1 MQTKFTVLS
10 HACLL
15 LKRGQTKII
24 IDPWLIGACY
34 WGSWWNFPEPQLDPH
49 QLADVDYVIISHVHW
64 DHWHGLTLKKFF
76 KGCHYIVPDEYQHRS
91 YDDLKRINIGPI
103 TQVKHGRSL
112 QLSDEIK
119 ITCYNFGLF
128 LNDSAIII
136 ETPECKL
143 LDANDCK
150 ITGLPLQ
157 HILKK
162 HGHFDFALRS
172 HSSAN
177 YRACIN
183 TNNSYSADDPEHY
196 ARSFKLFMQ
205 KVKPTY
211 AVPFA
216 SNSCHLHQDTVKF
229 NHLITN
235 PKVMQQQIGT
245 NPFPPTKLTIML
257 PGSSWSS
264 TDGFSLMPT
273 DCFDDVESHLMSY
286 QQRKQTALE
295 TLYAKESTL
304 KIDQRLR
311 DRHLQHL
318 QTIPLFFRKKL
329 QHHSLAY
336 AIRRMNAETTYF
348 TVNVTKLTME
358 PCDQHTYEHA
368 QIRFD
373 WPLQVFRDA
382 VYKKMYHHAF
392 ISKRV
397 LFYIPNAKLARP
409 LQLMIDSLERIEL
422 GVFPLRA
429 GYFWELFKSYCVRYR
444 EIIVY
449 FAAFYY
455 AKIKKMPLY
464 LVEEKIAGSS
474 LKKQKQDN
482 LR

>member
-1 MQTKFTVLS
+1 MDTKFTILS

-15 LKRGQTKII
+15 LERGATKLI
-24 IDPWLIGACY
+24 IDPWLLGACY
-34 WGSWWNFPEPQLDPH
+34 WGSWWNFPEPQLDL
-49 QLADVDYVIISHVHW
+49 QVLTQVNYVIISHVHW

-76 KGCHYIVPDEYQHRS
+76 KNCHYIVPDEYQHRS
-91 YDDLKRINIGPI
+91 YEDLKRLNIGPI
-103 TQVKHGRSL
+103 TQVKHGAT
-112 QLSDEIK
+112 IK
-119 ITCYNFGLF
+119 LPDDIKVTCYNFGLF
-128 LNDSAIII
+128 LNDSAIIV

-183 TNNSYSADDPEHY
+183 TNDNYQADDPQHY
-196 ARSFKLFMQ
+196 ARSFQLFMQ

-211 AVPFA
+211 AIPFA
-216 SNSCHLHQDTVKF
+216 SNSCHLHQDTYKF

-235 PKVMQQQIGT
+235 PKVLQQQLGEH
-245 NPFPPTKLTIML
+245 PFPPTQLTIML

-264 TDGFSLMPT
+264 TTGFALMPT
-273 DCFDDVESHLMSY
+273 DCFDNVTKHLADY
-286 QQRKQTALE
+286 RQRKHNALE
-295 TLYAKESTL
+295 KLYSKERLL
-304 KIDQRLR
+304 KIDQRLLKQ
-311 DRHLQHL
+311 HNQHL
-318 QTIPLFFRKKL
+318 SMIPLFFRKKL
-329 QHHSLAY
+329 NSYTLAY
-336 AIRRMNAETTYF
+336 ALHTLDGETHYYQLNLQQATL
-348 TVNVTKLTME
+348 V
-358 PCDQHTYEHA
+358 PCHKNIYATAD
-368 QIRFD
+368 IRFD

-397 LFYIPNAKLARP
+397 LFYIPTAQLAKP
-409 LQLMIDSLERIEL
+409 LQRIIDSLERIEL
-422 GVFPLRA
+422 GVYPLRA
-429 GYFWELFKSYCVRYR
+429 KYAWELFKSYCTRYR

-464 LVEEKIAGSS
+464 LVEEKIAGDSI
-474 LKKQKQDN
+474 KKH
-482 LR
+482 

>member
-1 MQTKFTVLS
+1 MNMKFTILS

-15 LKRGQTKII
+15 LERGETKLIV
-24 IDPWLIGACY
+24 DPWLLGACY
-34 WGSWWNFPEPQLDPH
+34 WGSWWNFPEPQLDPELLS
-49 QLADVDYVIISHVHW
+49 QVDYVIISHVHW

-76 KGCHYIVPDEYQHRS
+76 KDCHYIVPDEYQHRS
-91 YDDLKRINIGPI
+91 YEDLKRLDIGPI
-103 TQVKHGRSL
+103 TQVKHAHTL
-112 QLSDEIK
+112 QLPDDIK

-128 LNDSAIII
+128 LNDSAIIV

-183 TNNSYSADDPEHY
+183 TNDSYQADDPEHY
-196 ARSFKLFMQ
+196 ARSFQLFMQ
-205 KVKPTY
+205 KVKPAY

-216 SNSCHLHQDTVKF
+216 SNSCHLHQDTYKF

-235 PKVMQQQIGT
+235 PKVLQQQIGD
-245 NPFPPTKLTIML
+245 NPFPPTQLTVML

-264 TDGFSLMPT
+264 ATGFELMPT
-273 DCFDDVESHLMSY
+273 DCFDDVTIHLARY
-286 QQRKQTALE
+286 RERKQSVLE
-295 TLYAKESTL
+295 NLYAKERAL
-304 KIDQRLR
+304 KIDQRLL
-311 DRHLQHL
+311 DRHCEHL
-318 QTIPLFFRKKL
+318 KTIPKFFRKKL
-329 QHHSLAY
+329 SNHTLAY
-336 AIRRMNAETTYF
+336 AIHKLDAQTTYYQIDLQQA
-348 TVNVTKLTME
+348 TLTACE
-358 PCDQHTYEHA
+358 ETHYLTAD
-368 QIRFD
+368 IRFD

-397 LFYIPNAKLARP
+397 LFYIPNAESAKP
-409 LQLMIDSLERIEL
+409 LQHMIDSLERIEL

-429 GYFWELFKSYCVRYR
+429 SYFWELFKSYCVRYR

-464 LVEEKIAGSS
+464 LVEEKIARGSI
-474 LKKQKQDN
+474 KK
-482 LR
+482 R